1 MVFNSPNIWLVFFSM
16 GAALAEGHTI
26 DSSID
31 TRAGTYPSLMPY
43 ALDVI
48 GSVTRLDSL
57 LSYDILGVLSPNC
70 RFKVL
75 SSSKFKV
82 WSNMSKP

>member
-1 MVFNSPNIWLVFFSM
+1 MVFQWYSTPQTFGWFFFNGRCTGRRSYNR
-16 GAALAEGHTI
+16 LFNRHTSRYI
-26 DSSID
+26 SN
-31 TRAGTYPSLMPY
+31 ASLMPY

-57 LSYDILGVLSPNC
+57 LSYDILGVFSPNC

-75 SSSKFKV
+75 SSSKF
-82 WSNMSKP
+82 